1 MRKSLNLFKNQ
12 LYREICLSIRQFRVI
27 LNTALFFTMLLVFF
41 PLAMPPDAQLLR
53 MIAPGLVWVAV
64 LLAMLLASERLFQQ
78 DCEDGVIE
86 QWFVSGEPVSFFIV
100 AKILIHWL
108 SNVLPILGLSPLLAV
123 LFGLSPYELSIL
135 AASLLCGTPAILF
148 LCAFA
153 AVFGIGLQ
161 QKGVFMA
168 LILLPLTLPVM
179 IFGSSAAFAAMQG
192 LPVSGYLA
200 LLLAFSLI
208 SIAFLPFVIG
218 LMLSVSLVG

>member
-1 MRKSLNLFKNQ
+1 MRELFDLFKNQ
-12 LYREICLSIRQFRVI
+12 LHREMCLSMRQFR
-27 LNTALFFTMLLVFF
+27 LLMNTALFFVMLLVFF

-53 MIAPGLVWVAV
+53 MIAPGLVWIAV

-78 DCEDGVIE
+78 DYEDGVIE
-86 QWFVSGEPVSFFIV
+86 QWFVSGEPVVFFIF
-100 AKILIHWL
+100 AKVLIHWFGNL
-108 SNVLPILGLSPLLAV
+108 LPILILSPLLAV
-123 LFGLSPYELSIL
+123 LFALSPYELSVL
-135 AASLLCGTPAILF
+135 AASLLLGTPAILF

-179 IFGSSAAFAAMQG
+179 IFGSSATFAAMQG
-192 LPVSGYLA
+192 LPVAGYLA

-208 SIAFLPFVIG
+208 SLVFLPFAMG
-218 LMLSVSLVG
+218 LMLRMSL